1 MDFKTVATLGA
12 LLSGLFGVGFVLAP
26 AVSQAFYGATN
37 TDPFTLLLGRYFG
50 TEMLLFCAALWALRE
65 VSDARVQRRAA
76 LGISLGSVCGLL
88 VTSLGLGNGSL
99 NAMGWSS
106 AFIYLGFALAW
117 GRLAMTMGSAD
128 VAAPRPQL

>member
-12 LLSGLFGVGFVLAP
+12 VLSGLFGVGFGLAP
-26 AVSQAFYGATN
+26 AASQALYGATI

-50 TEMLLFCAALWALRE
+50 SELLLFCAALWALRE
-65 VSDARVQRRAA
+65 VLDERVQRRAA
-76 LGISLGSVCGLL
+76 LGISAGSVCGLL

-106 AFIYLGFALAW
+106 AVIYLFFALAW
-117 GRLAMTMGSAD
+117 GRLAMTIGSAEMAD
-128 VAAPRPQL
+128 ARAQL